1 MTPPETSAAWADMA
15 KPLAHWAFS
24 RLIVRQDVYGAYKPD
39 GGQYTAHEALTLDL
53 VARHF
58 RGEVVLG
65 FHSTSP
71 AGECLTLTF
80 DIDAHDDKADPE
92 ANWRY
97 ALVVADRLKELGL
110 VALICDSN
118 GRGGF
123 HVRVFFK
130 KPVPAEVA
138 YWLGTRVVADW
149 SDHGMAKAPEFFP
162 KQPELTLATPY
173 GNWLRGPGRHHK
185 RPHWTRIFDPKGG
198 RWLDGQAAAE
208 RLIQVAGDSPAM
220 VLAAFET
227 ERKAR
232 EQAEPDGPP
241 AKRLNLVAG
250 KSGPA
255 RRGDKADEATVR
267 SALAALPV
275 GWADSYGGERADTGW
290 LGVGMALHDWD
301 PVRGIA
307 LWEEFSARCPT
318 KYDAGVC
325 GDKWATFTQGV
336 GLTIGTVFREAERNG
351 WEPPWRRN
359 GAAAV
364 DVSKDWPMLRLGVLP
379 PAPAFPLDV
388 LPDAAARLAT
398 EAAASIGCDPGIVA
412 GPMLAAAGGLIGQ
425 SARLM
430 LEANRFAGACL
441 FQCNVGLPGDG
452 KTPALMYATDPL
464 VAIER
469 DLDADFQRRKR
480 EYLDQVQK
488 KKGGEEPAQPPPV
501 PRRIIIDDA
510 TIEAAIRIL
519 ANNPRGLVLL
529 KDELSAMVLGLNQYK
544 GGKGNDRP
552 NLMKMWAGAPVLIDR
567 VLNEFQEPI
576 RVPHPHLCITGNLPP
591 AMLAELV
598 NPKGDDGF
606 IDRWLFVFPDR
617 LPKLKTAQRRPVS
630 DEAIRDWAAVADRLW
645 GLDLRAHEKGP
656 VPHVI
661 RLSAA
666 ARSTF
671 ESRHDEHVDEVNDPG
686 FPDSLRGPWSKLEAY
701 AGRFTLILARLWDST
716 GERTPSPEVD
726 QARVRGAWE
735 LASYFKDHGRRVRA
749 HLEGRGLGGVPDG
762 AKLIL
767 NWIKNHP
774 DATAVTDRDI
784 SRSYPP
790 GRRYDPIVMQDGLGW
805 LAERH
810 ALRVAPAGPRPEG
823 KPGRPAG
830 ATWELHPSL
839 RDRLHNQQNQRNGGC
854 QPGSS
859 GGSADSAD
867 CAAPPEF
874 LGEEEEVAE
883 WTA

>member
-1 MTPPETSAAWADMA
+1 MTPPYANGAASSARRTARALLSEGFNPTIIYPRGVIAPGKTKPEEGKRPMGDAWGI
-15 KPLAHWAFS
+15 KP
-24 RLIVRQDVYGAYKPD
+24 IT
-39 GGQYTAHEALTLDL
+39 TAQIED
-53 VARHF
+53 RF
-58 RGEVVLG
+58 RR
-65 FHSTSP
+65 F
-71 AGECLTLTF
+71 
-80 DIDAHDDKADPE
+80 PE
-92 ANWRY
+92 AGVGICLGPRKGPGGEWIIDLEGDGTAAEESRA
-97 ALVVADRLKELGL
+97 ALHGGKCPETLGWGSARGGHEIYVVGQPDRLRAVFPALLKVADAGGLDKGSVLKGEKLGL
-110 VALICDSN
+110 PGLELRIGAEGKQIHSACPPTVGTDGKPRRWN
-118 GRGGF
+118 GVKQIAELPDAFYAHLERAAAEE
-123 HVRVFFK
+123 RERAAAK
-130 KPVPAEVA
+130 KTPSLV
-138 YWLGTRVVADW
+138 
-149 SDHGMAKAPEFFP
+149 
-162 KQPELTLATPY
+162 LATPAVDQVEAY
-173 GNWLRGPGRHHK
+173 FRKAVGDEVDKVKATPEGERHNSLRTAS
-185 RPHWTRIFDPKGG
+185 WTLAGLRWCEDFDWAGTREALAKVGEG
-198 RWLDGQAAAE
+198 IGLDDDDIAGLLDGAEKRTTDREPEGLLKAIAE
-208 RLIQVAGDSPAM
+208 RD
-220 VLAAFET
+220 
-227 ERKAR
+227 
-232 EQAEPDGPP
+232 
-241 AKRLNLVAG
+241 
-250 KSGPA
+250 
-255 RRGDKADEATVR
+255 RRR
-267 SALAALPV
+267 
-275 GWADSYGGERADTGW
+275 
-290 LGVGMALHDWD
+290 
-301 PVRGIA
+301 
-307 LWEEFSARCPT
+307 
-318 KYDAGVC
+318 
-325 GDKWATFTQGV
+325 
-336 GLTIGTVFREAERNG
+336 REAESNG
-351 WEPPWRRN
+351 KQRPPE
-359 GAAAV
+359 GGLAISEAADA
-364 DVSKDWPMLRLGVLP
+364 DREWPPLRLGVLP
-379 PAPAFPLDV
+379 PAPPFPLDV
-388 LPDAAARLAT
+388 LPEAAGRLAI

-464 VAIER
+464 IAIER
-469 DLDADFQRRKR
+469 DLDADFQSRKR
-480 EYLDQVQK
+480 DYLDKVQK
-488 KKGGEEPAQPPPV
+488 KKGGEEPATPPPV

-645 GLDLRAHEKGP
+645 GLDLRAHERGP

-716 GERTPSPEVD
+716 GERAPSPEVD

-749 HLEGRGLGGVPDG
+749 HLEGRGLGGLPDE

-767 NWIKNHP
+767 NWVKNHP

-790 GRRYDPIVMQDGLGW
+790 RRGYDPIVMQDGLGW

-859 GGSADSAD
+859 RGSADSAD
-867 CAAPPEF
+867 SASPPES
-874 LGEEEEVAE
+874 LSHKGVE
-883 WTA
+883 